1 MPDPGQSYHPS
12 FSAKKRAL
20 VIAPTVYVYVLE
32 PADSALSLEKDTQRA
47 ARLLRDSYDAT
58 NATSHL
64 RRGTSEEAE
73 APRHLTH
80 HRSAELAVNKV
91 QRGANKEVRPP
102 ACQ

>member
-1 MPDPGQSYHPS
+1 M
-12 FSAKKRAL
+12 
-20 VIAPTVYVYVLE
+20 IAPTVYVYVLE

-73 APRHLTH
+73 AHQRTVEITMAKQEDRHTQLS
-80 HRSAELAVNKV
+80 REI
-91 QRGANKEVRPP
+91 
-102 ACQ
+102 